1 MIIPRSVLLR
11 MRNFS
16 DSTCRENK
24 KKHLLFSIIFFFFSK
39 IALFMRYEKYG
50 TAGQPTDNS
59 FWLTKATNT
68 HLEYVILICTATMVT
83 RTSLNVTLPDLFLIS
98 LGCRD
103 VIPGSYHLESC
114 LEGVQKTRKNLKHY
128 SRSRDSNFSAI
139 LADWRSTGSLIAQR
153 EPEWRQAETLECH
166 MTLAYNR
173 LLAPLPQSTSFKM
186 TNKTER
192 EREWECVRG
201 GREGNCISRLQHNKM
216 SNIKQFLYH
225 AGPHVCRSTSIAQP
239 FPVSNS
245 SLQYSLSTPI
255 YFSSSSSCSW
265 RVRRVSC
272 SLILKMK
279 LVPPS
284 LLRSS
289 YVPSSPW
296 SIS

>member
-59 FWLTKATNT
+59 FWLTKATNI
-68 HLEYVILICTATMVT
+68 HLEFVILICTATMVT

-114 LEGVQKTRKNLKHY
+114 LEGVQKTRKNPKHY

-139 LADWRSTGSLIAQR
+139 LA
-153 EPEWRQAETLECH
+153 
-166 MTLAYNR
+166 N
-173 LLAPLPQSTSFKM
+173 
-186 TNKTER
+186 
-192 EREWECVRG
+192 
-201 GREGNCISRLQHNKM
+201 
-216 SNIKQFLYH
+216 
-225 AGPHVCRSTSIAQP
+225 
-239 FPVSNS
+239 
-245 SLQYSLSTPI
+245 
-255 YFSSSSSCSW
+255 
-265 RVRRVSC
+265 
-272 SLILKMK
+272 
-279 LVPPS
+279 
-284 LLRSS
+284 
-289 YVPSSPW
+289 
-296 SIS
+296 